1 MMEFEMENRNEN
13 ENEKNEKIRSSN
25 SSINSNPE
33 IKDKKIL
40 RISLILINIISILS
54 GCYILKYRQYYLSP
68 EYNFEYYDSL
78 LLFVIAYSLG
88 MLASLAFSILLAA
101 LIKICIYIINSFKEN
116 QATLANNEQLSENSF
131 RYIKGNSND
140 ISFIPYTFT
149 FFVVATMIIY
159 FISLP
164 YSIFL
169 LIFMARNKTY
179 SNLKEF
185 KLLYFF
191 VIINTFAG
199 LILFYVLLIIVFVKR
214 DGSFRKINYYIDD
227 NNLDNLRNEIRGAM
241 NKAEQ

>member
-13 ENEKNEKIRSSN
+13 GKNEKIRSSN

-40 RISLILINIISILS
+40 RISLIFINIISSFS
-54 GCYILKYRQYYLSP
+54 GFYILKNKKYYLSP
-68 EYNFEYYDSL
+68 EYNFEYSDSL
-78 LLFVIAYSLG
+78 LVYVITYSLG
-88 MLASLAFSILLAA
+88 MLAALIFSILFGAF
-101 LIKICIYIINSFKEN
+101 IKIFIYIINMFKEN

-131 RYIKGNSND
+131 RYINGNSND
-140 ISFIPYTFT
+140 VSFIPYTFT
-149 FFVVATMIIY
+149 SFVVVTMVIY

-169 LIFMARNKTY
+169 LIFMTRNETY
-179 SNLKEF
+179 SNF
-185 KLLYFF
+185 KDYRLLYFF
-191 VIINTFAG
+191 VIINTLAG

-214 DGSFRKINYYIDD
+214 ERSFRKINYYIDD

>member
-1 MMEFEMENRNEN
+1 M
-13 ENEKNEKIRSSN
+13 
-25 SSINSNPE
+25 
-33 IKDKKIL
+33 
-40 RISLILINIISILS
+40 
-54 GCYILKYRQYYLSP
+54 
-68 EYNFEYYDSL
+68 
-78 LLFVIAYSLG
+78 
-88 MLASLAFSILLAA
+88 
-101 LIKICIYIINSFKEN
+101 
-116 QATLANNEQLSENSF
+116 ANNEQLSENSF

>member
-1 MMEFEMENRNEN
+1 MEFEMENRNEN
-13 ENEKNEKIRSSN
+13 GKNEKKIRSSN

-40 RISLILINIISILS
+40 RISLIIINIISAFS
-54 GCYILKYRQYYLSP
+54 GFYFFKYRQYYLSP

-78 LLFVIAYSLG
+78 LVYVITYSLG
-88 MLASLAFSILLAA
+88 MIASLIFSVLFTS
-101 LIKICIYIINSFKEN
+101 LIKICIYIINMFNEN
-116 QATLANNEQLSENSF
+116 KATLANNEQLSENSF
-131 RYIKGNSND
+131 RYINGNSND
-140 ISFIPYTFT
+140 VSFIPYTLT
-149 FFVVATMIIY
+149 IFVMATMIIY

-199 LILFYVLLIIVFVKR
+199 LILFYILLIIVFVKR

>member
-1 MMEFEMENRNEN
+1 MMEFEMENRSENGKNEN
-13 ENEKNEKIRSSN
+13 KIRSSN

-40 RISLILINIISILS
+40 RISLILINIISAFS
-54 GCYILKYRQYYLSP
+54 GFYIFKNRQYYLSP

-78 LLFVIAYSLG
+78 LLYIITYSLG
-88 MLASLAFSILLAA
+88 MLASLIFSILFTA
-101 LIKICIYIINSFKEN
+101 LIKISLYIFNLFKEN

-131 RYIKGNSND
+131 RYINSNSND
-140 ISFIPYTFT
+140 VSFIPYAFT

-169 LIFMARNKTY
+169 LIFMTRNETY
-179 SNLKEF
+179 SNF
-185 KLLYFF
+185 KDFRLLYFF

>member
-1 MMEFEMENRNEN
+1 
-13 ENEKNEKIRSSN
+13 
-25 SSINSNPE
+25 
-33 IKDKKIL
+33 
-40 RISLILINIISILS
+40 
-54 GCYILKYRQYYLSP
+54 
-68 EYNFEYYDSL
+68 
-78 LLFVIAYSLG
+78 
-88 MLASLAFSILLAA
+88 MLASLIFSILFTA
-101 LIKICIYIINSFKEN
+101 LIKISLYIFNLFKEN

-131 RYIKGNSND
+131 RYINSNSND
-140 ISFIPYTFT
+140 VSFIPYAFT

-169 LIFMARNKTY
+169 LIFMTRNETY
-179 SNLKEF
+179 SNF
-185 KLLYFF
+185 KDFRLLYFF
-191 VIINTFAG
+191 VIINIFAG